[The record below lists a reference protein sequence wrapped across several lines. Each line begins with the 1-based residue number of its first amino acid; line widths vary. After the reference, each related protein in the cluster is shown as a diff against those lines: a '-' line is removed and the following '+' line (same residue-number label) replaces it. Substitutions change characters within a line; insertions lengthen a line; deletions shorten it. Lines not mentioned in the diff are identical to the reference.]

1 MFVCLFTISIV
12 LLSHSNILS
21 KKNVKNI
28 FLNADFMCILFIYVT
43 VSLIFFVLFYFAS
56 LYFIL
61 DMNTYY
67 RNIHMYMYIHSY
79 VYLYM
84 YIYGNMCYFSKR
96 LYFLN
101 QIYWGST
108 YLGIILRL
116 FKIYCIHFEMY
127 KE

>member
-1 MFVCLFTISIV
+1 MLYFCLIVVVLYLCYLVYFCMILLILVYILIYFVCLFVHYKYCFVISLKHFV
-12 LLSHSNILS
+12 E
-21 KKNVKNI
+21 KNVKNI

-67 RNIHMYMYIHSY
+67 GNIHMYMYIHSY

-96 LYFLN
+96 L
-101 QIYWGST
+101 
-108 YLGIILRL
+108 
-116 FKIYCIHFEMY
+116 
-127 KE
+127 